1 MTLTETMVDA
11 LRATFRGPLVGPGD
25 PDYDVARSVWN
36 GMIDKRPAV
45 VARCTGPADVV
56 AAVNFAREHE
66 LVTAVRGGGHS
77 AAGKGTCDDG
87 IVIDLSLMKGVR
99 VDPGHGDGPGAGR
112 SHAGA
117 TSTTRRRPRAR
128 RHRRR
133 HLDHRHRRPH
143 PRRRVRLARRD
154 ASACPATT
162 CCRSTS

>member
-11 LRATFRGPLVGPGD
+11 LRATFRGPLVGPAD

-36 GMIDKRPAV
+36 GMVDKRPAV

-66 LVTAVRGGGHS
+66 LETAVRGGGHS

-99 VDPGHGDGPGAGR
+99 VDPATGTVRAQGGVTWGDFDHETQAAGLATPGGVIDNT
-112 SHAGA
+112 GY
-117 TSTTRRRPRAR
+117 
-128 RHRRR
+128 
-133 HLDHRHRRPH
+133 
-143 PRRRVRLARRD
+143 
-154 ASACPATT
+154 
-162 CCRSTS
+162 